1 MEKNTE
7 KKLLLDLGMQPIA
20 NRYLKNHSDDETLF
34 SLKLGQCQ
42 KTGLIQLID
51 PIAHKE
57 LVPKYDW
64 ITYMEPEDHLDE
76 MVDEI
81 RKYISKDDNF
91 LVGGV
96 SFKDDTTL
104 ERFKKLGHH
113 TWMINLEED
122 LFLDNHLGI
131 ESIQAVMNQDAV
143 VRLLE
148 RYGKSNLIVARH
160 IFEHVYNL
168 KEFLNC
174 LKSLIYDD
182 GYILFEIPDCTTSL
196 ENYDYT
202 MTWEEHII
210 YLTPET
216 FKYLL
221 FLYGFDVVFYHTY
234 TYPHESSIVALV
246 KKNKKILKSEFSF
259 DLKKEINLGQDYVD
273 NFKKLKNNVTEFIS
287 EKKKKG
293 KVVLFGA
300 GQDTCAF
307 LNYFEISD
315 KINYVIDDNVN
326 KTGLYMPKSRIPI
339 VSSEIID
346 NKNISLCLLS
356 LNPINEEKVFN
367 KLKKFNYLEG
377 KVYSIFP
384 HSQYSFLRP

>member
-1 MEKNTE
+1 MKTNSEV
-7 KKLLLDLGMQPIA
+7 KLLLDMGLQPIS
-20 NRYLKNHSDDETLF
+20 NRYLQKQDEKEELF
-34 SLKLGQCQ
+34 PLKLGQCQ
-42 KTGLIQLID
+42 RTGLIKLID
-51 PIAHKE
+51 PVRFGE
-57 LVPKYDW
+57 LVPRYNW
-64 ITYMEPEDHLDE
+64 VTYFEPEDHLDNLVE
-76 MVDEI
+76 NVSSLFI
-81 RKYISKDDNF
+81 KKKDAKI
-91 LVGGV
+91 GGI

-104 ERFKKLGHH
+104 ERFKKIGHEA
-113 TWMINLEED
+113 WMINLKED

-131 ESIQAVMNQDAV
+131 ESIQAAMDRDAAM
-143 VRLLE
+143 RLLE
-148 RYGKSNLIVARH
+148 RYGKSNFIVARH

-182 GYILFEIPDCTTSL
+182 GFILFEIPDCTTSL

-246 KKNKKILKSEFSF
+246 KKNKKILKSDFSF
-259 DLKKEINLGQDYVD
+259 DLKKEIKLGQNYAD
-273 NFKKLKNNVTEFIS
+273 NFDNIKNRVVKFIIERKKNGEI
-287 EKKKKG
+287 
-293 KVVLFGA
+293 VLFGA

-307 LNYFEISD
+307 LNYFNISD
-315 KINYVIDDNVN
+315 QINYVVDDNIN
-326 KTGLYMPKSRIPI
+326 KTGLFMPKSRIPI
-339 VSSEIID
+339 VSSEIFN

-356 LNPINEEKVFN
+356 LNPINEDKVFN
-367 KLKKFNYLEG
+367 KLKQFNYLEG

-384 HSQYSFLRP
+384 HS

>member
-1 MEKNTE
+1 MKTNSEV
-7 KKLLLDLGMQPIA
+7 KLLLDMGLQPIS
-20 NRYLKNHSDDETLF
+20 NRYLQKQDEKEELF
-34 SLKLGQCQ
+34 PLKLGQCQ
-42 KTGLIQLID
+42 RTGLIKLID
-51 PIAHKE
+51 PVRFGE
-57 LVPKYDW
+57 LVPRYNW
-64 ITYMEPEDHLDE
+64 VTYFEPEDHLDNLVE
-76 MVDEI
+76 NVSSLFI
-81 RKYISKDDNF
+81 KKKDAKI
-91 LVGGV
+91 GGI

-104 ERFKKLGHH
+104 ERFKKIGHEA
-113 TWMINLEED
+113 WMINLKED

-131 ESIQAVMNQDAV
+131 ESIQAAMDRDAAM
-143 VRLLE
+143 RLLE
-148 RYGKSNLIVARH
+148 RYGKSNFIVARH

-182 GYILFEIPDCTTSL
+182 GFILFEIPDCTTSL

-246 KKNKKILKSEFSF
+246 KKNKKILKSDFSF
-259 DLKKEINLGQDYVD
+259 DLKKEIKLGQNYAD
-273 NFKKLKNNVTEFIS
+273 NFDNIKNRVVKFIIERKKNGEI
-287 EKKKKG
+287 
-293 KVVLFGA
+293 VLFGA

-307 LNYFEISD
+307 LNYFNISD
-315 KINYVIDDNVN
+315 QINYVVDDNIN
-326 KTGLYMPKSRIPI
+326 KTGLFMPKSRIPI
-339 VSSEIID
+339 VSSEIFN

-356 LNPINEEKVFN
+356 LNPINEDKVFN
-367 KLKKFNYLEG
+367 KLKQFNYLEG